1 MMRRLPNHLRRWVG
15 PIFEIAKELIQESIR
30 NTTGSRNINFKR
42 NRSKFELAEIDQIV
56 FRLDEVQHGTAIIKR
71 DARRCLVSIMDDSK
85 YLEEIDLLKME
96 IQNSTSRLNSL
107 RKVFYCAHF
116 SISNG
121 SQFKNTDIFGA
132 LYTLRIQY

>member
-15 PIFEIAKELIQESIR
+15 PIFETTKELIQESIR

-107 RKVFYCAHF
+107 RNVFIGCQIVPPFQLLILF
-116 SISNG
+116 SC
-121 SQFKNTDIFGA
+121 
-132 LYTLRIQY
+132 